1 MVVEMVRADHR
12 IGRRVKTRYQIYF
25 LDRELGGWTMLQ
37 GGWGSELA
45 CFDVRS
51 EAERVVA
58 ELQEAY
64 PDKKWEIREVPE
76 TYWSGRR
83 FYRHD

>member
-1 MVVEMVRADHR
+1 MVLEMVRADHR
-12 IGRRVKTRYQIYF
+12 IGRPAKTRYQIYF
-25 LDRELGGWTMLQ
+25 LDPELGGWPTLQ
-37 GGWGSELA
+37 GGRGSELA
-45 CFDVRS
+45 CFHDRS

-64 PDKKWEIREVPE
+64 PDKKGEIREVPE